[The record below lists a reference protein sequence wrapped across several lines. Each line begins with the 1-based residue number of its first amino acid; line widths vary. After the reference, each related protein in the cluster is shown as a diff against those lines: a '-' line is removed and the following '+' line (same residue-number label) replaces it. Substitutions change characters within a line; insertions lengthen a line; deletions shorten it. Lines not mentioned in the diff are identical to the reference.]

1 VCEGKVAPVTD
12 MTHRPQGRPRS
23 IDAEGVGAAEGIYA
37 ATARLMEHLA
47 FNDIS
52 VAQILTEA
60 GVSRTTFYFYFAS
73 KFTVLSGLLSRAM
86 DDIFETVQ
94 PFLSRSEDDAPEAAL
109 VRSIRQVTQAWHRHR
124 LVLRAVNHHWQTEPE
139 LRTLW
144 LGVAERFVVAGASEI
159 DRERRDGMI
168 ASPVPSRALA
178 ATLFWGTERV
188 LHIAG
193 MGVEPDLPDEE
204 AAVASLVSMW
214 KGTLYG
220 HPVGS

>member
-1 VCEGKVAPVTD
+1 
-12 MTHRPQGRPRS
+12 MTHRMQGRPRS
-23 IDAEGVGAAEGIYA
+23 VDADGVGAAEGIYV
-37 ATARLMEHLA
+37 ATEHLLERHV

-52 VAQILTEA
+52 VAQILTDA

-94 PFLSRSEDDAPEAAL
+94 PFLSRSADDAPEAAL
-109 VRSIRQVTQAWHRHR
+109 ERSIRQVTQAWHRHR

-139 LRTLW
+139 LQTLW
-144 LGVAERFVVAGASEI
+144 LDVVERFVVAGAREI
-159 DRERRDGMI
+159 DRERREGMI

-193 MGVEPDLPDEE
+193 MGVESTLPDEE
-204 AAVASLVSMW
+204 AAVPSLVAMW
-214 KGTLYG
+214 QGTLYG
-220 HPVGS
+220 H

>member
-1 VCEGKVAPVTD
+1 VAAVTD
-12 MTHRPQGRPRS
+12 MTHRMQGRPRS
-23 IDAEGVGAAEGIYA
+23 VESAGVGAAEGIYA
-37 ATARLMEHLA
+37 ATAQLMEHLV

-52 VAQILTEA
+52 VAQILTKA

-86 DDIFETVQ
+86 DDIFQTVQ
-94 PFLSRSEDDAPEAAL
+94 PFLARSADDAPEAAL
-109 VRSIRQVTQAWHRHR
+109 ERSISQVTQAWHRHR

-144 LGVAERFVVAGASEI
+144 LDVVERFVVAGAREI
-159 DRERRDGMI
+159 ERERLDGVI
-168 ASPVPSRALA
+168 ASEVPSRTLA

-204 AAVASLVSMW
+204 SAVPSLVAMW
-214 KGTLYG
+214 RGTLYG
-220 HPVGS
+220 WPAG

>member
-1 VCEGKVAPVTD
+1 
-12 MTHRPQGRPRS
+12 MTHRMQGRPRS
-23 IDAEGVGAAEGIYA
+23 VESAGVGAAEGIYT
-37 ATARLMEHLA
+37 ATARLMEHQV

-60 GVSRTTFYFYFAS
+60 RVSRTTFYFYFAS

-94 PFLSRSEDDAPEAAL
+94 PFLSRSADDAPEAAL
-109 VRSIRQVTQAWHRHR
+109 ERSIRQVTQAWHRHR

-144 LGVAERFVVAGASEI
+144 LDVVERFVVAGAHEI
-159 DRERRDGMI
+159 DRERLDGMI
-168 ASPVPSRALA
+168 ASDVPSRALA

-204 AAVASLVSMW
+204 SAVASLVAMW
-214 KGTLYG
+214 RGTLYG
-220 HPVGS
+220 RPTG